1 MLMQCL
7 FFQRIFAKRL
17 ECHRF
22 AVNSHRLTVNNPL
35 SQGIEHMRLD
45 SVQLVLPST
54 PIRTRGL
61 SKDTAYSGA
70 DSPNL
75 LEANLM
81 EVLTPTHGFRLLA
94 LSH

>member
-1 MLMQCL
+1 
-7 FFQRIFAKRL
+7 
-17 ECHRF
+17 
-22 AVNSHRLTVNNPL
+22 
-35 SQGIEHMRLD
+35 MRLD